1 MKLMEWTLDF
11 IHKNN
16 NFGWVE
22 GRRVE
27 WVLPLQERIA
37 MLLEGKAFVLSSDK
51 EREWFVKYFLHN
63 INDKANLRPL
73 LPFFSLKSLF
83 DGFEELQTPEEFSL
97 LEDMLKIAFP
107 QGFIY
112 FFIGKAGAKNAQF
125 VRGKEN
131 GYLWLF
137 DQQDANSF
145 LLSSRDELLDA
156 KLLQLFELF
165 NRSISGVLHGK
176 ITIN

>member
-107 QGFIY
+107 QGFIH
-112 FFIGKAGAKNAQF
+112 FFIGKAGAKTHNLSAARKTAIFGFLTNKTQTAF
-125 VRGKEN
+125 CFRHET
-131 GYLWLF
+131 
-137 DQQDANSF
+137 SF
-145 LLSSRDELLDA
+145 
-156 KLLQLFELF
+156 
-165 NRSISGVLHGK
+165 
-176 ITIN
+176 